1 MDKFGKIR
9 PHHWKERF
17 KISTIAKFESDLLK
31 ADENIAPQ
39 SHEILQTFVVYGGG
53 HKLALHNTGVYKFSQ
68 LCGAK
73 SSLAKDE
80 SL

>member
-1 MDKFGKIR
+1 MKI
-9 PHHWKERF
+9 
-17 KISTIAKFESDLLK
+17 
-31 ADENIAPQ
+31 
-39 SHEILQTFVVYGGG
+39 HEILQTFVVYGGGG

-73 SSLAKDE
+73 FSLAKGV